1 MGGSGG
7 GEVEIGGVD
16 GMTGRCADSAGGGWR
31 SWVRGVSLAVGLL
44 VPAAVAAQPGTA
56 QEQEAC
62 QPDVFRLCSRF
73 IPDVDNIVACLNA
86 SGPRLSPACH
96 AVMFP
101 RQADP
106 PRRKVRRKHV
116 RS

>member
-1 MGGSGG
+1 M
-7 GEVEIGGVD
+7 
-16 GMTGRCADSAGGGWR
+16 
-31 SWVRGVSLAVGLL
+31 
-44 VPAAVAAQPGTA
+44 AQGTA
-56 QEQEAC
+56 DEKEAC
-62 QPDVFRLCSRF
+62 QPDVFRLCSQY
-73 IPDVDNIVACLNA
+73 IPDVDRIVACLNA

-106 PRRKVRRKHV
+106 PPPPRHKVKRKHV